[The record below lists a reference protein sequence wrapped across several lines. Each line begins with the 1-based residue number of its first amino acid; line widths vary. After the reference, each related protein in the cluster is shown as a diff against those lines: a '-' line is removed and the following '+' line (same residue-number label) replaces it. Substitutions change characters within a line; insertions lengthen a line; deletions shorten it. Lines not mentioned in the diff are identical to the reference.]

1 MEQETEYSGVLF
13 GNIKYSSDEQIESII
28 NNMEYQQAIFFLTK
42 AIEFSYGHNIYSLVE
57 SEILSKS
64 LRIFNQKNFS
74 IDK

>member
-42 AIEFSYGHNIYSLVE
+42 AERTEPSIPDL
-57 SEILSKS
+57 
-64 LRIFNQKNFS
+64 FNNSFRVT
-74 IDK
+74 